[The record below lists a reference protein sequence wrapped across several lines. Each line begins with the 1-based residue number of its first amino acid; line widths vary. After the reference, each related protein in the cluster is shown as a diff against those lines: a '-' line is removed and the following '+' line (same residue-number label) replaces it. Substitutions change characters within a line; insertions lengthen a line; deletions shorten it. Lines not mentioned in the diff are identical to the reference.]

1 MAITDRGPPLT
12 VAIRAERLSKT
23 YRLRRER
30 GRTLKET
37 FLRQYAPSEQ
47 VQALRD
53 VSFSVERGG
62 AFGVVGA
69 NGSGKSTLLKLLA
82 GTAKPSGGTLAVDG
96 RVTALL
102 EIGAGFHRV
111 FTGRETSY
119 LNGSLLGLKRREVDR
134 AMPAIEEFA
143 DLGRFFDAAVKT
155 YSSGMYMRLGF
166 SVAVH
171 LDPDVLLVD
180 EVLAVGDEYFQHK
193 CFAKI
198 AEFRAS
204 KKTIVL
210 VSHDLGAVARL
221 CDRAIWLDEGRV
233 AAAGA
238 PHDVINAYHVRVGEK
253 EQRER
258 AARGEIGA
266 RWGSKEIEVTR
277 ARILWPDRADRAVLE
292 SGKAAVVELA
302 FRNPRAVTDAVF
314 GVYVYRDDGTGVYGT
329 NTLMDGVSVPLLE
342 EGVARFEIDELALL
356 PGAFD
361 VDIGIIDPQDRYYDY
376 LQKGLQFRVMGH
388 SPEVGVTRLPHRWD
402 FR

>member
-1 MAITDRGPPLT
+1 MT
-12 VAIRAERLSKT
+12 VAIRAEHLSKT
-23 YRLRRER
+23 YKLRRER

-37 FLRQYAPSEQ
+37 FLRQYAPAER
-47 VQALRD
+47 VQALND
-53 VSFSVERGG
+53 VSFVVEPGG
-62 AFGVVGA
+62 SFGVVGA

-82 GTAKPSGGTLAVDG
+82 GTAKPTSGSLEVNG

-102 EIGAGFHRV
+102 EIGAGFHPD
-111 FTGRETSY
+111 FSGRENAY
-119 LNGSLLGLKRREVDR
+119 LNGSLLGLKRVEVDR

-198 AEFRAS
+198 AEFRAN

-221 CDRAIWLDEGRV
+221 CDRAIWLEEGRV
-233 AAAGA
+233 AASGA
-238 PHDVINAYHVRVGEK
+238 PHDVINAYHVKVGEK

-258 AARGEIGA
+258 ATRGEIGA

-277 ARILWPDRADRAVLE
+277 ARILGPDGEERAVLE
-292 SGKAAVVELA
+292 SGKPAVIEIA
-302 FRNPRAVTDAVF
+302 FRNGRGVTDAVF

-329 NTLMDGVSVPLLE
+329 NTLMDGVPVPVMK

-376 LQKGLQFRVMGH
+376 QQKGLQFRVIGH
-388 SPEVGVTRLPHRWD
+388 SREVGVARLPHRWK